1 MAHAEILAMSD
12 ATAQSEFGITIQDRL
27 EVGYLTVDEVC
38 ALKKRSR
45 SGFYADVKAGLVE
58 IKKQGR
64 KSVIRGPIAR
74 RYINSE
80 TSAKPYPA

>member
-1 MAHAEILAMSD
+1 MSD
-12 ATAQSEFGITIQDRL
+12 ATARESGLGITIQDRL

-45 SGFYADVKAGLVE
+45 SGFYADVKAGLVK

-64 KSVIRGPIAR
+64 KSVIHGPIAW
-74 RYINSE
+74 RYIS
-80 TSAKPYPA
+80 S